1 VRGGARREESLQ
13 GESASPVRSCLYT
26 PLASGGVVVGVTYL
40 GSFKEDAF
48 TAEDERVLTSLAAHA
63 SGAYRRLEASLHQLR
78 LSPRQSQVLALIA
91 SGLSDKEVASR
102 LGLAHRT
109 VRTHVDR
116 MLREHG
122 LRSRTEAVAA
132 WLRGQQE

>member
-1 VRGGARREESLQ
+1 
-13 GESASPVRSCLYT
+13 
-26 PLASGGVVVGVTYL
+26 
-40 GSFKEDAF
+40 
-48 TAEDERVLTSLAAHA
+48 
-63 SGAYRRLEASLHQLR
+63 
-78 LSPRQSQVLALIA
+78 
-91 SGLSDKEVASR
+91 VASR

-132 WLRGQQE
+132 WLRGQQG